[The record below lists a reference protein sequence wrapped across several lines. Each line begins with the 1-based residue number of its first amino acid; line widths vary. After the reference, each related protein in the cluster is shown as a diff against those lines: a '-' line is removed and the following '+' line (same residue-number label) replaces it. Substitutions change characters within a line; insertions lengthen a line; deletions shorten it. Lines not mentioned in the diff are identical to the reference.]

1 MKRIEVM
8 KRIMAGIL
16 VTATVLTG
24 TLLRDLVR
32 TQKYLLGEETTID
45 TDADYLEDG
54 NYEETDLTALQELL
68 VGIFKIPWE
77 E

>member
-8 KRIMAGIL
+8 KRIVAGIL

>member
-54 NYEETDLTALQELL
+54 NYEEWRREGYGRHSASYRRL
-68 VGIFKIPWE
+68 
-77 E
+77 